1 MQALQPQQGSGD
13 PQCIQRYRGG
23 DQDSQYPCQL
33 VLCCPGLK
41 LPVTLAVTLP
51 RHTVIS
57 PPVCPCLAF
66 GITDFEVDGG
76 EDEGNFLS
84 KFYFDQFS
92 FHRMPFFLLFLEL
105 NSYCLL

>member
-1 MQALQPQQGSGD
+1 MLTATGNRLSRDAGSPPQQGSGD

-66 GITDFEVDGG
+66 WH
-76 EDEGNFLS
+76 
-84 KFYFDQFS
+84 
-92 FHRMPFFLLFLEL
+92 HRL
-105 NSYCLL
+105 

>member
-33 VLCCPGLK
+33 VLCCPRLK

-51 RHTVIS
+51 VTLSSVLLCVPALH
-57 PPVCPCLAF
+57 F